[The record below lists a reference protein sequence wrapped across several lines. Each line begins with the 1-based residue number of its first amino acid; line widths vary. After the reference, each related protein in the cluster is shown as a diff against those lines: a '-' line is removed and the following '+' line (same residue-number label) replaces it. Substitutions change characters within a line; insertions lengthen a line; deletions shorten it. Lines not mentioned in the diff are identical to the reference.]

1 MADLPSRVNPLFLR
15 EEVLRQG
22 IELLLYAHRDFAAE
36 TDPLLDRHGL
46 GRAHHRALY
55 FVGRYPAI
63 SVSDL
68 LGLLGI
74 TKQSLSRVLRDLT
87 ERDLIAVRPGPSDRR
102 QRLLTL
108 TAAGADL
115 EARLTEGQSRRLARA
130 YRQAGA
136 EAVEGFRKV
145 LLGLIDEAHRSR
157 VASHGLPP
165 APLQS

>member
-22 IELLLYAHRDFAAE
+22 IELMLYAQRDFAAE
-36 TDPLLDRHGL
+36 ADPLLDRHGL

-55 FVGRYPAI
+55 FVGRYPGI
-63 SVSDL
+63 TVSDL
-68 LGLLGI
+68 LALLGI

-87 ERDLIAVRPGPSDRR
+87 DRGFVATRPGPSDRR

-108 TAAGADL
+108 SAAGADL
-115 EARLTEGQSRRLARA
+115 EAQLTEGQSRRLARA

-157 VASHGLPP
+157 LASQGAP
-165 APLQS
+165 AAPAQS

>member
-36 TDPLLDRHGL
+36 VDPLLERQGL

-68 LGLLGI
+68 LALLGI

-87 ERDLIAVRPGPSDRR
+87 DRGLVAVRPGPSDRR

-108 TAAGADL
+108 TTAGADL

-157 VASHGLPP
+157 VASRGLPT
-165 APLQS
+165 APVQG

>member
-36 TDPLLDRHGL
+36 ADPLLERQGL

-68 LGLLGI
+68 LTLLGI

-87 ERDLIAVRPGPSDRR
+87 DRGLIGVKPGPSDRR

-108 TAAGADL
+108 TTAGADL

-145 LLGLIDEAHRSR
+145 LLGLIDEAHSNR
-157 VASHGLPP
+157 VASRGLPP
-165 APLQS
+165 APVQS